1 MAANLDEEASTEAI
15 LIRDDDNGIT
25 TLTLNRPRHF
35 NALSS
40 GMLNELQAA
49 LDDIKA
55 DDSIQVVIIA
65 ANGRGFCAGHDLK
78 EIRSSVDKA
87 FHHDLFDRCSKM
99 MLTIHTMPQPVIAQI
114 DGIAT
119 AAGCQLVANC
129 DLAIAT
135 MESRFAV
142 SGINLGLFCSTPAV
156 PLSRNLSRK
165 QAMRMLLT
173 GDFISAEQA
182 QAYGL
187 INDAVNNNELK
198 QATMDLAHKIA
209 TKSPLAIKLGKQM
222 FYQQLPMDLS
232 AAYAF
237 AGERMAC
244 NMDSED
250 AREGIDA
257 FIEKRKPEWAGR

>member
-1 MAANLDEEASTEAI
+1 MIANLNEVSAEAI
-15 LIRDDDNGIT
+15 LIRNDDNGIA
-25 TLTLNRPRHF
+25 TLTLNRPEQF

-40 GMLNELQAA
+40 DMLFELQAA
-49 LDDIKA
+49 LDDISA
-55 DDSIQVVIIA
+55 DASIRVVIIG

-78 EIRSSVDKA
+78 EIRASTDRA
-87 FHHDLFDRCSKM
+87 FHQALFDRCSKM
-99 MLTIHTMPQPVIAQI
+99 MLTINTMPQPVIAKI

-129 DLAIAT
+129 DLAVAT

-165 QAMRMLLT
+165 QAMQMLLT

-182 QAYGL
+182 QSYGL
-187 INDAVNNNELK
+187 INDVVNNNELK

-209 TKSPLAIKLGKQM
+209 AKSPLATKLGKQM
-222 FYQQLPMDLS
+222 FYRQLPMDLS

-250 AREGIDA
+250 AREGMDA
-257 FIEKRKPEWAGR
+257 FMEKRRPEWKGR

>member
-1 MAANLDEEASTEAI
+1 MIANLNEVSTEAI
-15 LIRDDDNGIT
+15 LIRGDDNGIA
-25 TLTLNRPRHF
+25 TLTLNRPEQF

-40 GMLNELQAA
+40 DLLFELQAA
-49 LDDIKA
+49 LDDISA
-55 DDSIQVVIIA
+55 DASIRVVIIG

-78 EIRSSVDKA
+78 EIRSSTDKA
-87 FHHDLFDRCSKM
+87 FHQALFDRCSKM
-99 MLTIHTMPQPVIAQI
+99 MLTINTMPQPVIAQI

-129 DLAIAT
+129 DLAVAT

-165 QAMRMLLT
+165 QAMQMLLT

-182 QAYGL
+182 QSYGL

-198 QATMDLAHKIA
+198 QATMGLAHKIA
-209 TKSPLAIKLGKQM
+209 AKSPLATKLGKQM

-250 AREGIDA
+250 AREGVDA
-257 FIEKRKPEWAGR
+257 FMQKRRPEWKGR

>member
-1 MAANLDEEASTEAI
+1 MAASLNEVSAEAI
-15 LIRDDDNGIT
+15 LIRDDDNGIA
-25 TLTLNRPRHF
+25 TLTLNRPEQF

-40 GMLNELQAA
+40 DMLFELQAA
-49 LDDIKA
+49 LDDISA
-55 DDSIQVVIIA
+55 DASIRVVIIG

-78 EIRSSVDKA
+78 EIRSSADRA
-87 FHHDLFDRCSKM
+87 FHQDLFDRCSKM
-99 MLTIHTMPQPVIAQI
+99 MLTINAMPQPVIAQV

-129 DLAIAT
+129 DLAVAT
-135 MESRFAV
+135 VESRFAV

-165 QAMRMLLT
+165 QAMHMLLT
-173 GDFISAEQA
+173 GDFIPAEQA
-182 QAYGL
+182 QSYGL
-187 INDAVNNNELK
+187 INHAVNSNELK
-198 QATMDLAHKIA
+198 QTTMDLAHKIA
-209 TKSPLAIKLGKQM
+209 AKSPLAIKLGKQM
-222 FYQQLPMDLS
+222 FYQQLTLDLS

-250 AREGIDA
+250 AREGMDA
-257 FIEKRKPEWAGR
+257 FMEKRKPEWKGR

>member
-1 MAANLDEEASTEAI
+1 
-15 LIRDDDNGIT
+15 
-25 TLTLNRPRHF
+25 
-35 NALSS
+35 
-40 GMLNELQAA
+40 
-49 LDDIKA
+49 
-55 DDSIQVVIIA
+55 
-65 ANGRGFCAGHDLK
+65 
-78 EIRSSVDKA
+78 
-87 FHHDLFDRCSKM
+87 M
-99 MLTIHTMPQPVIAQI
+99 MLTINTMPQPVIAQI

-129 DLAIAT
+129 DLAVAT

-165 QAMRMLLT
+165 QAMQMLLT

-182 QAYGL
+182 QSYGL
-187 INDAVNNNELK
+187 INDVVNNNELK

-209 TKSPLAIKLGKQM
+209 AKSPLAIKLGKQM
-222 FYQQLPMDLS
+222 FYQQLSLDLS

-250 AREGIDA
+250 AREGMDA
-257 FIEKRKPEWAGR
+257 FMEKRRPEWKGR

>member
-1 MAANLDEEASTEAI
+1 MIAKSSEVSTPAI
-15 LIRDDDNGIT
+15 LIREDENGIT
-25 TLTLNRPRHF
+25 RLTLNRPQQY

-40 GMLNELQAA
+40 ALLSELQAA
-49 LDDIKA
+49 LDAISA
-55 DDSIQVVIIA
+55 DDSIHVVIIA
-65 ANGRGFCAGHDLK
+65 ANGKAFCAGHDLK
-78 EIRSSVDKA
+78 EMRSSDDRA
-87 FHHDLFDRCSKM
+87 FHQDLFDRCGKM
-99 MLTIHTMPQPVIAQI
+99 MLSINAMPQPVIAQVN
-114 DGIAT
+114 GIAT

-135 MESRFAV
+135 TDSRFAV

-173 GDFISAEQA
+173 GDFISAGQA

-187 INDAVNNNELK
+187 INDVVREDELQ
-198 QATMDLAHKIA
+198 QATTDLAHKI
-209 TKSPLAIKLGKQM
+209 TVKSPLAIKLGKQM
-222 FYQQLPMDLS
+222 FYQQLPMELS

-257 FIEKRKPEWAGR
+257 FIEKRAPEWKGR

>member
-1 MAANLDEEASTEAI
+1 MIANLNEVSAEAI
-15 LIRDDDNGIT
+15 LIRNDDNGIA
-25 TLTLNRPRHF
+25 TLTLNRPEQF

-40 GMLNELQAA
+40 DLLFELQAA
-49 LDDIKA
+49 LDDISA
-55 DDSIQVVIIA
+55 DASIRVVIIG

-78 EIRSSVDKA
+78 EIRSSTDKT
-87 FHHDLFDRCSKM
+87 FHQDLFDRCSKV
-99 MLTIHTMPQPVIAQI
+99 MLTINAMPQPVIAQI

-129 DLAIAT
+129 DLAVAT

-165 QAMRMLLT
+165 QAMQMLLT

-182 QAYGL
+182 QSYGL
-187 INDAVNNNELK
+187 INDVVNNNELK

-209 TKSPLAIKLGKQM
+209 AKSPFATKLGKQM

-237 AGERMAC
+237 ASERMAC

-250 AREGIDA
+250 AREGMDA
-257 FIEKRKPEWAGR
+257 FMEKRRPEWKGR

>member
-1 MAANLDEEASTEAI
+1 MIANLNEVSTEAI
-15 LIRDDDNGIT
+15 LIRHDDNGIA
-25 TLTLNRPRHF
+25 TLTLNRPEQF

-40 GMLNELQAA
+40 DMLFELQAA
-49 LDDIKA
+49 LDDISA
-55 DDSIQVVIIA
+55 DASIRVVIIG

-78 EIRSSVDKA
+78 EIRSSTDKA
-87 FHHDLFDRCSKM
+87 FHQALFDRCSKV
-99 MLTIHTMPQPVIAQI
+99 MLTINSMPQPVIAQI

-165 QAMRMLLT
+165 QAMQMLLT

-182 QAYGL
+182 QSYGL
-187 INDAVNNNELK
+187 INDVVNNNELK

-209 TKSPLAIKLGKQM
+209 AKSPVATKLGKQM

-237 AGERMAC
+237 ASERMAC

-250 AREGIDA
+250 AREGMDA
-257 FIEKRKPEWAGR
+257 FIEKRRPEWKGR

>member
-1 MAANLDEEASTEAI
+1 MIANLNEVSAEAI
-15 LIRDDDNGIT
+15 LIRDDDNGIA
-25 TLTLNRPRHF
+25 TLTLNRPEQF

-40 GMLNELQAA
+40 DMLFELQAA
-49 LDDIKA
+49 LDDISA
-55 DDSIQVVIIA
+55 DASIRVVIIG

-78 EIRSSVDKA
+78 EIRSSTDKA
-87 FHHDLFDRCSKM
+87 FHQALFDRCSKV
-99 MLTIHTMPQPVIAQI
+99 MLTINSMPQPVIAQI

-129 DLAIAT
+129 DLAVAT

-165 QAMRMLLT
+165 QAMQMLLT

-182 QAYGL
+182 QSYGL
-187 INDAVNNNELK
+187 VNDVVNNNELK

-209 TKSPLAIKLGKQM
+209 AKSPLATKLGKQM

-237 AGERMAC
+237 ASERMAC

-250 AREGIDA
+250 AREGVDA
-257 FIEKRKPEWAGR
+257 FMEKRRPEWKGR

>member
-1 MAANLDEEASTEAI
+1 MAANMNEVSTEAI
-15 LIRDDDNGIT
+15 LIRDDDNGIA
-25 TLTLNRPRHF
+25 TLTLNRPQHF
-35 NALSS
+35 HALSS
-40 GMLNELQAA
+40 DMLFQLQAA
-49 LDDIKA
+49 LDDISA
-55 DDSIQVVIIA
+55 DDSIRVVIIA
-65 ANGRGFCAGHDLK
+65 ARGRGFCAGHDLK
-78 EIRSSVDKA
+78 EVRSSIDKT
-87 FHHDLFDRCSKM
+87 FHQDLFDSCSKM
-99 MLTIHTMPQPVIAQI
+99 MLTINSMPQPVIAQI

-129 DLAIAT
+129 DLAVAT

-165 QAMRMLLT
+165 QALQMLLT

-182 QAYGL
+182 LSYGL
-187 INDAVNNNELK
+187 INEVVNSNELK

-209 TKSPLAIKLGKQM
+209 AKSPLAIKLGKQM
-222 FYQQLPMDLS
+222 FYQQLSLDLS
-232 AAYAF
+232 SAYAY

-257 FIEKRKPEWAGR
+257 FMEKRKPEWKGR

>member
-1 MAANLDEEASTEAI
+1 VIANLNEVSAEAI
-15 LIRDDDNGIT
+15 LIRDDDNGIA
-25 TLTLNRPRHF
+25 TLTLNRPEQF

-40 GMLNELQAA
+40 DMLFELQAA
-49 LDDIKA
+49 LDDISA
-55 DDSIQVVIIA
+55 DASIRVVIIG

-78 EIRSSVDKA
+78 EIRSSDDKA
-87 FHHDLFDRCSKM
+87 FHQTLFDRCSKM
-99 MLTIHTMPQPVIAQI
+99 MLTINTMPQPVIAQI

-129 DLAIAT
+129 DLAVAT

-165 QAMRMLLT
+165 QAMQMLLT

-182 QAYGL
+182 QSYGL
-187 INDAVNNNELK
+187 INDVVNNNELK

-209 TKSPLAIKLGKQM
+209 AKSPLAIKLGKQM
-222 FYQQLPMDLS
+222 FYQQLSLDLS

-250 AREGIDA
+250 AREGMDA
-257 FIEKRKPEWAGR
+257 FMEKRRPEWKGR

>member
-1 MAANLDEEASTEAI
+1 MAANLNEAASTEAI
-15 LIRDDDNGIT
+15 LIRDDDNGIA
-25 TLTLNRPRHF
+25 TLTLNRPSHF

-40 GMLNELQAA
+40 EMLTALQTA

-55 DDSIQVVIIA
+55 DDSIRVVIIA

-87 FHHDLFDRCSKM
+87 FHQDLFDRCGKM

-182 QAYGL
+182 QTYGL

-209 TKSPLAIKLGKQM
+209 AKSPLAIKLGKQM

-250 AREGIDA
+250 AREGMNA
-257 FIEKRKPEWAGR
+257 FIEKRKPEWRGR

>member
-1 MAANLDEEASTEAI
+1 MIANLNEVSAEAI
-15 LIRDDDNGIT
+15 LIRDDDNGIA
-25 TLTLNRPRHF
+25 TLTMNRPEQF

-40 GMLNELQAA
+40 DLLFELQAA
-49 LDDIKA
+49 LDDISA
-55 DDSIQVVIIA
+55 DARIRVVIIG

-78 EIRSSVDKA
+78 EIRSSADKA
-87 FHHDLFDRCSKM
+87 FHQALFDRCSKV
-99 MLTIHTMPQPVIAQI
+99 MLTINSMPQPVIAQI

-129 DLAIAT
+129 DLAVAT

-165 QAMRMLLT
+165 QAMQMLLT

-182 QAYGL
+182 QSYGL
-187 INDAVNNNELK
+187 INDVVNNNELK

-209 TKSPLAIKLGKQM
+209 AKSPLAIKLGKQM
-222 FYQQLPMDLS
+222 FYQQLTLDLS

-250 AREGIDA
+250 AREGVDA
-257 FIEKRKPEWAGR
+257 FMQKRRPEWKGR

>member
-1 MAANLDEEASTEAI
+1 MIANLNEVSAEAI
-15 LIRDDDNGIT
+15 LIRDDDNGIA
-25 TLTLNRPRHF
+25 TLTLNRPDQF

-40 GMLNELQAA
+40 DMLFELQAA
-49 LDDIKA
+49 LDDISA
-55 DDSIQVVIIA
+55 DASIRVVIIG

-78 EIRSSVDKA
+78 EIRSSTDKA
-87 FHHDLFDRCSKM
+87 FHQDLFDRCGKM
-99 MLTIHTMPQPVIAQI
+99 MLTINTMPQPVIAQI

-129 DLAIAT
+129 DLAVAT

-165 QAMRMLLT
+165 QAMQMLLT

-182 QAYGL
+182 QSYGL
-187 INDAVNNNELK
+187 INDVVNNNELK

-209 TKSPLAIKLGKQM
+209 AKSPLATTLGKQM

-237 AGERMAC
+237 ASERMAC

-250 AREGIDA
+250 AREGMDA
-257 FIEKRKPEWAGR
+257 FMEKRRPEWKGR

>member
-1 MAANLDEEASTEAI
+1 MATNLNEVSAEAI

-25 TLTLNRPRHF
+25 TLTLNRPEQF

-40 GMLNELQAA
+40 DMLFELQAA
-49 LDDIKA
+49 LDDISA
-55 DDSIQVVIIA
+55 DASIRVVIIG

-78 EIRSSVDKA
+78 EIRSSTDRA
-87 FHHDLFDRCSKM
+87 FHQDLFDRCSKM
-99 MLTIHTMPQPVIAQI
+99 MLTINTMPQPVIAQI

-129 DLAIAT
+129 DLAVAT
-135 MESRFAV
+135 VESRFAV

-165 QAMRMLLT
+165 RAMQMLLT

-182 QAYGL
+182 QSYGL

-209 TKSPLAIKLGKQM
+209 AKSPLAIKLGKQM
-222 FYQQLPMDLS
+222 FYQQLTLDLS

-250 AREGIDA
+250 AREGMDA
-257 FIEKRKPEWAGR
+257 FMEKRRPEWKGR

>member
-1 MAANLDEEASTEAI
+1 MIANLNEVSAEAI
-15 LIRDDDNGIT
+15 LIRNDDNGIT
-25 TLTLNRPRHF
+25 TLTLNRPNQF

-40 GMLNELQAA
+40 DMLCELQAA
-49 LDDIKA
+49 LDDISA
-55 DDSIQVVIIA
+55 DASIRVVIIG

-78 EIRSSVDKA
+78 EIRSSDDKA
-87 FHHDLFDRCSKM
+87 FHQDLFDRCSKM
-99 MLTIHTMPQPVIAQI
+99 MLTINTMPQPVIAQI

-129 DLAIAT
+129 DLAVAT

-165 QAMRMLLT
+165 QAMQMLLT

-182 QAYGL
+182 QSYGL
-187 INDAVNNNELK
+187 INDVVNNNELK

-209 TKSPLAIKLGKQM
+209 AKSPLAIKLGKQM
-222 FYQQLPMDLS
+222 FYQQLSLDLS

-250 AREGIDA
+250 AREGMDA
-257 FIEKRKPEWAGR
+257 FMEKRRPEWKGR